1 MHTWKRVRFK
11 ENKVWMA
18 VDPNE
23 KPVTRNGKILIKY
36 QLDQDYEYW
45 VHEDNVFPLTCD
57 AAGAEG
63 SGRGSSSGMKPKSKK
78 RIAPGLNGSGAE
90 TENQK
95 AVYMYTDG
103 ASSGNPGPAGI
114 GVVLKFGKNEKEISR
129 YIGITTNNIAELEA
143 IRAGL
148 VDLKTSKIPVRIYT
162 DSTYAQGVLSLGW
175 KVSKNIDLV
184 VSLRT
189 LIEKFHD
196 LKIIKI
202 KGHAGHPENER
213 ADALARAAIRN
224 ALQ

>member
-1 MHTWKRVRFK
+1 MPTWKRMRFK

-18 VDPNE
+18 MDQNE
-23 KPVTRNGKILIKY
+23 KPITKNGRVLIKY

-45 VHEDNVFPLTCD
+45 VHEDKVYTLAPD
-57 AAGAEG
+57 AAGVKACEQ
-63 SGRGSSSGMKPKSKK
+63 RPSSSREPKTKK
-78 RIAPGLNGSGAE
+78 RNARGLNGSGAE
-90 TENQK
+90 TGNQK
-95 AVYMYTDG
+95 AVHMYTDG

-114 GVVLKFGKNEKEISR
+114 GVVLKFGKDEKEISR

-148 VDLKTSKIPVRIYT
+148 ADLKTSKIPVRIYT
-162 DSTYAQGVLSLGW
+162 DSTYAQGVLGLGW
-175 KVSKNIDLV
+175 KASKNKELV
-184 VSLRT
+184 ESLCA

-224 ALQ
+224 ALK